1 MNPVPIGCIC
11 PGKPHEGDTVTLKDP
26 LPFASAM
33 TIRQTLGRV
42 QRDSVDR
49 GEAITVDEYTAILSE
64 LYLLYG
70 IAAWTLTDAEGKPVA
85 VTKASVTG
93 LLLADLEAASEVA
106 DVADD
111 LYTKK
116 VILPLLPGASISL
129 PGSLT
134 DGSTSATNGTGTT
147 PPKPSRPSS
156 TSTIPTADTAPMT
169 T

>member
-1 MNPVPIGCIC
+1 MNPVEIACIC
-11 PGKPHEGDTVTLKDP
+11 PGTPHDRDTVTLHDP
-26 LPFASAM
+26 LPFALAM

-42 QRDSVDR
+42 QRDSAER

-70 IAAWTLTDAEGKPVA
+70 IAAWTLTDADGKPVP
-85 VTKASVTG
+85 VTKATVTS

-116 VILPLLPGASISL
+116 VILPLLPGASTSS
-129 PGSLT
+129 GTSLT

-147 PPKPSRPSS
+147 PPRPSKPSS
-156 TSTIPTADTAPMT
+156 TSITQTAGTAVMT